1 MTGSMQPVPG
11 ETALRSLGL
20 DTTQPRPATRPAGAV
35 SRGPHPGRGARRA
48 QRARRGR
55 GRPVP
60 GIQPADVEELLTHG
74 ARIGVLSRGMD
85 LRLHVDPAT
94 LRLLAD
100 RSVEVHVAETTAA
113 VDVYN
118 KLAETESVGGLFHS
132 SC

>member
-1 MTGSMQPVPG
+1 
-11 ETALRSLGL
+11 
-20 DTTQPRPATRPAGAV
+20 
-35 SRGPHPGRGARRA
+35 
-48 QRARRGR
+48 
-55 GRPVP
+55 
-60 GIQPADVEELLTHG
+60 
-74 ARIGVLSRGMD
+74 MD